1 MKFKKEIFV
10 TTIKLFFLSIIK
22 QYFASLEKY
31 KYIRFIKSR
40 YLHTQQKMKL
50 YIKYIL
56 SVQSKKEMKDQLDEL
71 GLHYGELE
79 RGELE
84 ITEDVNHDQL
94 KQLKTGLINL
104 GMELMDDKKALLVQ
118 NIKKVIIDIVQNAD
132 SQPKTNLSVYLSE
145 TLHYDYSYISS
156 LFSEITGTTIEQY
169 MINQKIERVKE
180 LLMIDEM
187 NLTQIS
193 YLLNYSSVAHLSNQF
208 KKVTGLTPSF
218 FKYMK
223 HRRMIMQD
231 IG

>member
-1 MKFKKEIFV
+1 
-10 TTIKLFFLSIIK
+10 
-22 QYFASLEKY
+22 
-31 KYIRFIKSR
+31 
-40 YLHTQQKMKL
+40 MKL

-56 SVQSKKEMKDQLDEL
+56 SVQCKKEMKDQLDEL

-84 ITEDVNHDQL
+84 ITEDVKHDQL
-94 KQLKTGLINL
+94 EQLKTGLINL
-104 GMELMDDKKALLVQ
+104 GVELMDDKKALLVQ
-118 NIKKVIIDIVQNAD
+118 NIKKVIIDIIQNTD

-145 TLHYDYSYISS
+145 TLNYDYSYISS
-156 LFSEITGTTIEQY
+156 LFSEITGTTIEQF

-208 KKVTGLTPSF
+208 KKVTGLTPTH
-218 FKYMK
+218 FKQLK
-223 HRRMIMQD
+223 DKLRSPIEEIGD
-231 IG
+231 IPTTNL